1 MVHVVRMASVEE
13 IAILENIDEHINKA
27 TLKSVSTENIEEDK
41 KLNKLDNESGNYKK
55 KMNLRSKGIIHALY
69 AIRPATTLNNPV

>member
-1 MVHVVRMASVEE
+1 MVHVVRIASVEE

-55 KMNLRSKGIIHALY
+55 KWTYGPKESSMHY
-69 AIRPATTLNNPV
+69 TQ